1 VRYLAVPHWE
11 LKRLS
16 ILAAALTLLNVGPLD
31 AAGSRHKVTVK
42 FSYDFR
48 HNPPCSATLT
58 RGCVEQFNVYDISAG
73 VAHRTKLMSIP
84 VPSHVHHGMTRISA
98 TTPPL
103 LWEPG
108 RHLLAVVAQLPKGI
122 ESDPKDCAVWVQIP

>member
-1 VRYLAVPHWE
+1 MRYLAVPDWKV
-11 LKRLS
+11 KRLS
-16 ILAAALTLLNVGPLD
+16 VLAAALALLNVGPLD
-31 AAGSRHKVTVK
+31 AAGSRHKVTVR

-48 HNPPCSATLT
+48 NTPPCSATLR
-58 RGCVEQFNVYDISAG
+58 RGCVEQFNLYDISAG

-84 VPSHVHHGMTRISA
+84 VPSHVRRGMTEISA

-108 RHLLAVVAQLPKGI
+108 KHLLALVAQLPRGI
-122 ESDPKDCAVWVQIP
+122 ESDPKDCTVWVQIP